1 MLSLII
7 AEAALELVPKELQNH
22 RSVINHSKRLN
33 RKPSEILLDRSYH
46 HHAMLRLKDRWKR
59 GRPDLVHISLLAVTS
74 TPLYREGLIDL
85 YLHTITDKVLYFKNV
100 RLPRAYNRF
109 EGLIID
115 LFKKKSIKNDD
126 MFMEVKDMDLVSL
139 LNYIKPNYVVGLSRL
154 GKPSSAEE
162 VSKKEGAIIVGG
174 FPRGHFSNIITS
186 NIDEL
191 VSISRYALDTHVVC
205 SRIIYEFEKRLIR

>member
-22 RSVINHSKRLN
+22 RSIINHARRLG
-33 RKPSEILLDRSYH
+33 REPSELLLDRSYH
-46 HHAMLRLKDRWKR
+46 HHAMLRLRDGWKR
-59 GRPDLVHISLLAVTS
+59 GRPDLVHISLLSVTS

-85 YLHTITDKVLYFKNV
+85 YVHTINDRVLYLKNV

-115 LFKKKSIKNDD
+115 LFKKKSIKSDN
-126 MFMEVKDMDLVSL
+126 MLIEVKDMDFISL
-139 LNYIKPNYVVGLSRL
+139 LNSIKPNHVIGLSRL
-154 GKPSSAEE
+154 GNSSSAED
-162 VSKKEGAIIVGG
+162 VAKKEGAIIVGG
-174 FPRGHFSNIITS
+174 FPRGHFSNIITD

-205 SRIIYEFEKRLIR
+205 SRIVYEFEKRLIR